1 MYENHTL
8 GFFFGGGETR
18 FYCIV
23 RKETQKA
30 PAAAEASILIH
41 GDNKTIR
48 SVRTENDCAMGHLQ
62 NLPFTQTCHI
72 NKEEKTSWHSLN
84 CTWIHLILNSCLRQ
98 KKARRNVQFCC
109 KHIASCNGNTLPQS
123 ASITSSSNSP
133 NLSYPFTST
142 LSPGFRPERIS
153 TCCGFCLPIS
163 MGVLRAVRPSGE
175 RRYIQRPSVCW

>member
-8 GFFFGGGETR
+8 GFFLGGETR

-72 NKEEKTSWHSLN
+72 NKEGETSWHSFEWYVD
-84 CTWIHLILNSCLRQ
+84 TPHLEFLLTS